1 MTTPETNTPDTNINN
16 ADVAPE
22 LLVDTQI
29 NGTSRVGL
37 TLAYLLLLIALA
49 TGISAILAYA
59 VAWKIERNTQNEQ
72 WILAH
77 ARWIMRNSLIFLA
90 LLALAS
96 IWFSPLLWTTWNADI
111 LTKSSIVL
119 GSVILLIA
127 FLYLLN
133 AWLKG
138 VGKLLFKKAVF

>member
-1 MTTPETNTPDTNINN
+1 MTEKPTDTPHTPTIDDVSTELFIDT
-16 ADVAPE
+16 
-22 LLVDTQI
+22 TI

-37 TLAYLLLLIALA
+37 SLAYLFLLVALF
-49 TGISAILAYA
+49 TGIGVVLAYA
-59 VAWKIERNTQNEQ
+59 VAWKIERNHKNEQ

-77 ARWIMRNSLIFLA
+77 ARWIMRNSLIFSA
-90 LLALAS
+90 LLVLAS
-96 IWFSPLLWTTWNADI
+96 IWFSPLLWTIWNADI

>member
-1 MTTPETNTPDTNINN
+1 MTEKPTDTPHTTTID
-16 ADVAPE
+16 DVATE
-22 LLVDTQI
+22 LVIDTTI

-37 TLAYLLLLIALA
+37 SLAYLFLLTALF
-49 TGISAILAYA
+49 TGIGVILAYA
-59 VAWKIERNTQNEQ
+59 VAWNIERNHKNEQ

-77 ARWIMRNSLIFLA
+77 ARWIMRNSLIFSA

-96 IWFSPLLWTTWNADI
+96 VWFSPLLWTTWNADI
-111 LTKSSIVL
+111 LTKSSVVL

-138 VGKLLFKKAVF
+138 IGKLLFKKAVF

>member
-1 MTTPETNTPDTNINN
+1 MTNPQSDTPDIMSNDN
-16 ADVAPE
+16 ADTE

-37 TLAYLLLLIALA
+37 SLAYLFLLTGLF
-49 TGISAILAYA
+49 TGISVILAYA
-59 VAWKIERNTQNEQ
+59 VAWKIECNSKNEQ

-96 IWFSPLLWTTWNADI
+96 VWFSPLLWTTWNANI
-111 LTKSSIVL
+111 LIKSSIVL

-138 VGKLLFKKAVF
+138 IGKLLFKKAVF

>member
-1 MTTPETNTPDTNINN
+1 MTEKPTDTPHTTTIDDVSTELFIDT
-16 ADVAPE
+16 
-22 LLVDTQI
+22 TI

-37 TLAYLLLLIALA
+37 SLAYLFLLVALF
-49 TGISAILAYA
+49 TGIGVVLAYA
-59 VAWKIERNTQNEQ
+59 VAWKIERNHKNEQ

-77 ARWIMRNSLIFLA
+77 ARWIMRNSLIFSA
-90 LLALAS
+90 LLVLAS